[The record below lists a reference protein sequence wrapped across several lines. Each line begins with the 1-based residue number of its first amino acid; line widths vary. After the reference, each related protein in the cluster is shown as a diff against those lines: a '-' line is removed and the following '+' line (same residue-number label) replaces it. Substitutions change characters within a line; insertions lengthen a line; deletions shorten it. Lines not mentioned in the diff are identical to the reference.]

1 MRLIAM
7 ERESDEHMSI
17 ELQTK
22 TRSRILIV
30 DDSGMNRMML
40 SELLEDRYDI
50 LEASNG
56 AEALSLIRQNLSSLD
71 LVLLDIVMPELD
83 GFGVLANMK
92 KRRWLEFIPVIMIS
106 SEGDSASIER
116 AFNLGASDYIQRPYK
131 GFLIHR
137 RIMNT
142 LGLFQRQRRLVG
154 LVEEQ
159 VYENEKN
166 SRMMINVLGHIVEFR
181 NGESGM
187 HIHHIQVI
195 TKLLLHHLVEMTDAY
210 PLSES
215 DIAMYSTASALHDI
229 GKISIDGDILN
240 KPGRLTPEEFEII
253 KTHALIGAEM
263 LERLPFYSDNPLIHA
278 AYEICRWHHERYDGR
293 GYPDGL
299 KGEEIP
305 ISAQVTALA
314 DVYDALTSVRC
325 YKAAIPHEK
334 AMEMILD
341 GQCGA
346 FNPLLLQCLKDVQYQ
361 VADAMRSDGAQ
372 EEPDRQAVLRTTEEL
387 LEQAP
392 GEHILSQVK
401 LLEQERLRQ
410 EFFTAGV
417 QEIQFVYD
425 AELKTATILR
435 GAAQLGTGEVVVDRA
450 SQDQSFLG
458 PENMELI
465 REKVRA
471 ATPEQPEVN
480 VRCLLCDH
488 NGELHWRTIILRVM
502 FTEQEGKPVYT
513 SLLGRILPPKRDHR
527 LSSFDKVSGQNYSDD
542 QLQDM
547 MEQLRCVF
555 DVVRLVDPEKME
567 VLDDGT
573 GGGAR
578 GCKNQQCH
586 AIWGKGD
593 RCKNCISLNVL
604 HSRSQAV
611 KLEFVDDNVYA
622 VFAKYVQL
630 NGQGRVLEMVYKIRE
645 ELLLE
650 AYGRTTFM
658 EYVNSY
664 NQQFYQDVLTGAYN
678 RRFYEEQAK
687 TDHIYNGVVM
697 IDGNHFKQ
705 INDQF
710 GHAAG
715 DAALRTVA
723 QTVLGCI
730 RSTDRLVRYGG
741 DEFILLLVSIPY
753 DAFQRKLEEIVSKV
767 ARATPPGFPHIHLGI
782 TMGGVYGME
791 SVEEAVAMAD
801 RLMYQGKRN
810 NSAIETINVADHPD
824 ILAALQRRS
833 ER

>member
-1 MRLIAM
+1 MLAAWAVSQSMRLIAM
-7 ERESDEHMSI
+7 KRESDERMSI

-92 KRRWLEFIPVIMIS
+92 KRRWLEVIPVIMIS

-137 RIMNT
+137 RIINI
-142 LGLFQRQRRLVG
+142 LGLFQRQRRLMG

-166 SRMMINVLGHIVEFR
+166 SRMMIDVLGHIVEFR

-210 PLSES
+210 SLSES

-263 LERLPFYSDNPLIHA
+263 LEQLPFYSDNPLIHA

-372 EEPDRQAVLRTTEEL
+372 EEPDRQTVLRTTEEL

-392 GEHILSQVK
+392 GEHVLSQVK

-417 QEIQFVYD
+417 QEIQFIYD
-425 AELKTATILR
+425 AELKTTAILK
-435 GAAQLGTGEVVVDRA
+435 GANQLGTGEVVVNWAD
-450 SQDQSFLG
+450 QDQSFLG

-465 REKVRA
+465 QKKVRA
-471 ATPEQPEVN
+471 ATPEQPEVHL
-480 VRCLLCDH
+480 RCLLCGR
-488 NGELHWRTIILRVM
+488 NGALHWQTILLRVL
-502 FTEQEGKPVYT
+502 FTEQGGKPVYT
-513 SLLGRILPPKRDHR
+513 SLLGRILAPEPEPG
-527 LSSFDKVSGQNYSDD
+527 LPSAGKVTDQCDSDD
-542 QLQDM
+542 QLQ
-547 MEQLRCVF
+547 
-555 DVVRLVDPEKME
+555 
-567 VLDDGT
+567 
-573 GGGAR
+573 A
-578 GCKNQQCH
+578 
-586 AIWGKGD
+586 
-593 RCKNCISLNVL
+593 
-604 HSRSQAV
+604 
-611 KLEFVDDNVYA
+611 
-622 VFAKYVQL
+622 
-630 NGQGRVLEMVYKIRE
+630 
-645 ELLLE
+645 
-650 AYGRTTFM
+650 
-658 EYVNSY
+658 
-664 NQQFYQDVLTGAYN
+664 
-678 RRFYEEQAK
+678 
-687 TDHIYNGVVM
+687 
-697 IDGNHFKQ
+697 
-705 INDQF
+705 
-710 GHAAG
+710 
-715 DAALRTVA
+715 
-723 QTVLGCI
+723 
-730 RSTDRLVRYGG
+730 
-741 DEFILLLVSIPY
+741 
-753 DAFQRKLEEIVSKV
+753 
-767 ARATPPGFPHIHLGI
+767 
-782 TMGGVYGME
+782 
-791 SVEEAVAMAD
+791 
-801 RLMYQGKRN
+801 
-810 NSAIETINVADHPD
+810 
-824 ILAALQRRS
+824 
-833 ER
+833 

>member
-1 MRLIAM
+1 
-7 ERESDEHMSI
+7 MSI
-17 ELQTK
+17 ELQAQAK
-22 TRSRILIV
+22 SRILIV

-40 SELLEDRYDI
+40 AELLEDRYDI

-56 AEALSLIRQNLSSLD
+56 VEALALIRQNLSSLD

-116 AFNLGASDYIQRPYK
+116 AFNLGDSDYIQRPYK

-137 RIMNT
+137 RIINI
-142 LGLFQRQRRLVG
+142 LGLFQRQRRLMG

-166 SRMMINVLGHIVEFR
+166 SRMMIDVLGHIVEFR

-210 PLSES
+210 SLSES

-263 LERLPFYSDNPLIHA
+263 LEQLPFYSDNPLIHA

-513 SLLGRILPPKRDHR
+513 SLLGRILPPERDHR

-611 KLEFVDDNVYA
+611 KLEFLDDNVYA

-650 AYGRTTFM
+650 AYGRTSFM

-767 ARATPPGFPHIHLGI
+767 ARATPPGLPHIHLGI

>member
-1 MRLIAM
+1 
-7 ERESDEHMSI
+7 MSI
-17 ELQTK
+17 ELQAQAK
-22 TRSRILIV
+22 SRILIV

-56 AEALSLIRQNLSSLD
+56 VEALALIRQNLSSLD

-83 GFGVLANMK
+83 GFGVLAHMK
-92 KRRWLEFIPVIMIS
+92 KCHWLEFIPVIMIS
-106 SEGDSASIER
+106 SEGDSSYIEK

-263 LERLPFYSDNPLIHA
+263 LEQLPFYSDNPLIHA

-513 SLLGRILPPKRDHR
+513 SLLGRILPPERDHR

-687 TDHIYNGVVM
+687 TDHIYNGAVM

-767 ARATPPGFPHIHLGI
+767 ARATPPGLPHIHLGI

-810 NSAIETINVADHPD
+810 NSAIETVNVADHPD

>member
-1 MRLIAM
+1 
-7 ERESDEHMSI
+7 MSI
-17 ELQTK
+17 ELQAQAK
-22 TRSRILIV
+22 SHILIV

-56 AEALSLIRQNLSSLD
+56 VEALALIRQNLSSLD

-83 GFGVLANMK
+83 GFGVLAHMK
-92 KRRWLEFIPVIMIS
+92 KCHWLEFIPVIMIS
-106 SEGDSASIER
+106 SEGDSSYIEK

-166 SRMMINVLGHIVEFR
+166 SRMMIDVLGHIVEFR

-263 LERLPFYSDNPLIHA
+263 LEQLPFYSDNSLIHA

-361 VADAMRSDGAQ
+361 VADTMRSDGAQ

-417 QEIQFVYD
+417 QEIQFVYN

-435 GAAQLGTGEVVVDRA
+435 GGAQLGTGEVVVDRA

-611 KLEFVDDNVYA
+611 KLAFVDDNVYA

-658 EYVNSY
+658 EYVSSY

-767 ARATPPGFPHIHLGI
+767 ARATPPGLPHIHLGI

>member
-1 MRLIAM
+1 
-7 ERESDEHMSI
+7 MSI
-17 ELQTK
+17 ELQAQAK
-22 TRSRILIV
+22 SRILIV

-56 AEALSLIRQNLSSLD
+56 VEALALIRQNLSSLD

-83 GFGVLANMK
+83 GFGVLAHMK
-92 KRRWLEFIPVIMIS
+92 KCHWLEFIPVIMIS
-106 SEGDSASIER
+106 SEGDSSYIEK

-166 SRMMINVLGHIVEFR
+166 SRMMINILGHIVEFR

-263 LERLPFYSDNPLIHA
+263 LEQLPFYSDNPLIHA

-513 SLLGRILPPKRDHR
+513 SLLGRILPLERDHR

-782 TMGGVYGME
+782 TMGGVYDME

>member
-1 MRLIAM
+1 
-7 ERESDEHMSI
+7 MSI
-17 ELQTK
+17 ELQAQAK
-22 TRSRILIV
+22 SRILIV

-56 AEALSLIRQNLSSLD
+56 VEALALIRQNLSSLD

-83 GFGVLANMK
+83 GFGVLAHMK

-106 SEGDSASIER
+106 SEGDSSYIEK

-137 RIMNT
+137 RIINI
-142 LGLFQRQRRLVG
+142 LGLFQRQRRLMS

-166 SRMMINVLGHIVEFR
+166 SRMMINILGHIVEFR

-195 TKLLLHHLVEMTDAY
+195 TKLLLHHLVKMTDAY

-263 LERLPFYSDNPLIHA
+263 LEQLPFYSDNPLIHA

-488 NGELHWRTIILRVM
+488 NGELHWRTILLRVL
-502 FTEQEGKPVYT
+502 FTERGGETSVYLPSGPYPAPGAGSTPAQRRQGDGPV
-513 SLLGRILPPKRDHR
+513 LFGRP
-527 LSSFDKVSGQNYSDD
+527 
-542 QLQDM
+542 
-547 MEQLRCVF
+547 
-555 DVVRLVDPEKME
+555 
-567 VLDDGT
+567 
-573 GGGAR
+573 
-578 GCKNQQCH
+578 
-586 AIWGKGD
+586 
-593 RCKNCISLNVL
+593 
-604 HSRSQAV
+604 
-611 KLEFVDDNVYA
+611 
-622 VFAKYVQL
+622 
-630 NGQGRVLEMVYKIRE
+630 
-645 ELLLE
+645 
-650 AYGRTTFM
+650 
-658 EYVNSY
+658 
-664 NQQFYQDVLTGAYN
+664 
-678 RRFYEEQAK
+678 
-687 TDHIYNGVVM
+687 
-697 IDGNHFKQ
+697 
-705 INDQF
+705 
-710 GHAAG
+710 AAG
-715 DAALRTVA
+715 PDGPAALR
-723 QTVLGCI
+723 
-730 RSTDRLVRYGG
+730 VRCG
-741 DEFILLLVSIPY
+741 
-753 DAFQRKLEEIVSKV
+753 
-767 ARATPPGFPHIHLGI
+767 PPGGPGKNGGAGRRHRRRGQGLQKSAVPRHMGQGGPVQKLHLPERPAQPEPGGEAGI
-782 TMGGVYGME
+782 CGRQRLCRLCQVCPAERPGPGAGDGV
-791 SVEEAVAMAD
+791 
-801 RLMYQGKRN
+801 
-810 NSAIETINVADHPD
+810 
-824 ILAALQRRS
+824 
-833 ER
+833 

>member
-1 MRLIAM
+1 
-7 ERESDEHMSI
+7 MSI
-17 ELQTK
+17 ELQAQAK
-22 TRSRILIV
+22 SRILIV

-56 AEALSLIRQNLSSLD
+56 VEALALIRQNLSSLD

-83 GFGVLANMK
+83 GFGVLAHMK
-92 KRRWLEFIPVIMIS
+92 KCHWLEFIPVIMIS
-106 SEGDSASIER
+106 SEGDSSYIEK

-166 SRMMINVLGHIVEFR
+166 SRMMINILGHIVEFR

-263 LERLPFYSDNPLIHA
+263 LEQLPFYSDNPLIHA

-346 FNPLLLQCLKDVQYQ
+346 LNPLLLQCLKDVQYQ

-513 SLLGRILPPKRDHR
+513 SLLCRILPPERDHR

-664 NQQFYQDVLTGAYN
+664 NQQFYQDMLTGAYN

>member
-1 MRLIAM
+1 
-7 ERESDEHMSI
+7 MSI
-17 ELQTK
+17 ELQAQAK
-22 TRSRILIV
+22 SRILIV

-56 AEALSLIRQNLSSLD
+56 VEALALIRQNLSSLD

-83 GFGVLANMK
+83 GFGVLAHMK
-92 KRRWLEFIPVIMIS
+92 KCHWLEFIPVIMIS
-106 SEGDSASIER
+106 SEGDSSYIEK

-263 LERLPFYSDNPLIHA
+263 LEQLPFYSDNPLIHA

-488 NGELHWRTIILRVM
+488 NGELHWRTILLRVL

-513 SLLGRILPPKRDHR
+513 SLLGRILPPERDHR

-782 TMGGVYGME
+782 TMGGVYDME

>member
-1 MRLIAM
+1 
-7 ERESDEHMSI
+7 MSI
-17 ELQTK
+17 ELQAQAK
-22 TRSRILIV
+22 SRILIV

-56 AEALSLIRQNLSSLD
+56 VEALALIRQNLSSLD

-83 GFGVLANMK
+83 GFGVLAHMK
-92 KRRWLEFIPVIMIS
+92 KCHWLEFIPVIMIS
-106 SEGDSASIER
+106 SEGDSSYIEK

-166 SRMMINVLGHIVEFR
+166 SRMMINILGHIVEFR

-488 NGELHWRTIILRVM
+488 NGELHWRTILLRVM

-513 SLLGRILPPKRDHR
+513 SLLGRILPPERDHR

>member
-1 MRLIAM
+1 
-7 ERESDEHMSI
+7 MSI
-17 ELQTK
+17 ELQAQAK
-22 TRSRILIV
+22 SRILIV

-56 AEALSLIRQNLSSLD
+56 VEALALIRQNLSSLD

-83 GFGVLANMK
+83 GFGVLAHMK
-92 KRRWLEFIPVIMIS
+92 KCHWLEFIPAIMIS
-106 SEGDSASIER
+106 SEGDSSYIEK

-263 LERLPFYSDNPLIHA
+263 LEQLPFYSDNPLIHA

>member
-1 MRLIAM
+1 
-7 ERESDEHMSI
+7 MSI
-17 ELQTK
+17 ELQAQAK
-22 TRSRILIV
+22 SRILIV

-56 AEALSLIRQNLSSLD
+56 VEALALIRQNLSSLD

-83 GFGVLANMK
+83 GFGVLAHMK
-92 KRRWLEFIPVIMIS
+92 KCHWLEFIPVIMIS
-106 SEGDSASIER
+106 SEGDSSYIEK

-263 LERLPFYSDNPLIHA
+263 LEQLPFYSDNPLIHA

-513 SLLGRILPPKRDHR
+513 SLLGRILPPERDHR

-782 TMGGVYGME
+782 TMGGVYDME

>member
-1 MRLIAM
+1 
-7 ERESDEHMSI
+7 MSI
-17 ELQTK
+17 ELQAQAK
-22 TRSRILIV
+22 SRILIV

-56 AEALSLIRQNLSSLD
+56 VEALALIRQNLSSLD

-83 GFGVLANMK
+83 GFGVLAHMK
-92 KRRWLEFIPVIMIS
+92 KCHWLEFIPVIMIS
-106 SEGDSASIER
+106 SEGDSSYIEK

-263 LERLPFYSDNPLIHA
+263 LEQLPFYSDNPLIHA

-513 SLLGRILPPKRDHR
+513 SRLGRILPPERDHR

-767 ARATPPGFPHIHLGI
+767 ARATPPGLPHIHLGI

>member
-1 MRLIAM
+1 
-7 ERESDEHMSI
+7 MSI
-17 ELQTK
+17 ELQGQAK
-22 TRSRILIV
+22 SRILIV

-56 AEALSLIRQNLSSLD
+56 TQALTVIRQNLSSLD

-83 GFGVLANMK
+83 GFGVLEHMK
-92 KRRWLEFIPVIMIS
+92 KCHWLEFIPVIMIS
-106 SEGDSASIER
+106 SEGDSSYIER

-142 LGLFQRQRRLVG
+142 LALFQRQRRLVG

-181 NGESGM
+181 NGESGL

-195 TKLLLHHLVEMTDAY
+195 TKLLLHRLVQKTDAY

-229 GKISIDGDILN
+229 GKISIDDKILN

-263 LERLPFYSDNPLIHA
+263 LEQLPFYTDNPLIHT

-325 YKAAIPHEK
+325 YKSAIPHEK

-346 FNPLLLQCLKDVQYQ
+346 FNPLLLECLKDVQYQ
-361 VADAMRSDGAQ
+361 VADALRADSIQ
-372 EEPDRQAVLRTTEEL
+372 EEPDHQMVLRTTEEL
-387 LEQAP
+387 LEQTP
-392 GEHILSQVK
+392 GDHALSRAK
-401 LLEQERLRQ
+401 MLEQEQMRR

-417 QEIQFVYD
+417 QEIQFSYD
-425 AELKTATILR
+425 AELKTATILK
-435 GAAQLGTGEVVVDRA
+435 GADQLGMGDVIADPA
-450 SQDQSFLG
+450 SRDQSFLG
-458 PENMELI
+458 PENIKLI
-465 REKVRA
+465 REKIHA
-471 ATPEQPEVN
+471 ATPKQPEVN

-488 NGELHWRTIILRVM
+488 NGELHWRTIILRVL
-502 FTEQEGKPVYT
+502 FTQQDGKPVYT
-513 SLLGRILPPKRDHR
+513 ALLGRILPPERDHR
-527 LSSFDKVSGQNYSDD
+527 LSSLDKVSGQNYSEEQMQNLMD
-542 QLQDM
+542 
-547 MEQLRCVF
+547 QLRCVF
-555 DVVRLVDPEKME
+555 DVVRLVDPEKMQ

-573 GGGAR
+573 GSGAR
-578 GCKNQQCH
+578 GCKNKQCH

-604 HSRSQAV
+604 QNKGQAV

-658 EYVNSY
+658 EFVNNY

-687 TDHIYNGVVM
+687 SDTIYNGVVM

-753 DAFQRKLEEIVSKV
+753 DAFRRKLEEIAGKV
-767 ARATPPGFPHIHLGI
+767 AQATPAGFPHIHLGI

-801 RLMYQGKRN
+801 RLMYKGKRAG
-810 NSAIETINVADHPD
+810 SAIETINVTDRPD
-824 ILAALQRRS
+824 ILASLQRRS
-833 ER
+833 DR

>member
-1 MRLIAM
+1 
-7 ERESDEHMSI
+7 MSI
-17 ELQTK
+17 ELQAQAK
-22 TRSRILIV
+22 SRILIV

-56 AEALSLIRQNLSSLD
+56 VEALALIRQNLSSLD

-83 GFGVLANMK
+83 GFGVLAHMK
-92 KRRWLEFIPVIMIS
+92 KCHWLEFIPVIMIS
-106 SEGDSASIER
+106 SEGDSSYIEK

-263 LERLPFYSDNPLIHA
+263 LEQLPFYSDNPLIHA

-710 GHAAG
+710 GHASG

>member
-1 MRLIAM
+1 
-7 ERESDEHMSI
+7 MSI
-17 ELQTK
+17 ELQAQAK
-22 TRSRILIV
+22 SRILIV

-56 AEALSLIRQNLSSLD
+56 VEALALIRQNLSSLD

-83 GFGVLANMK
+83 GFGVLAHMK
-92 KRRWLEFIPVIMIS
+92 KCHWLEFIPVIMIS
-106 SEGDSASIER
+106 SEGDSSYIEK

-263 LERLPFYSDNPLIHA
+263 LEQLPFYSDNPLIHA

-578 GCKNQQCH
+578 GCNYPQCH
-586 AIWGKGD
+586 AIWGREG
-593 RCKNCISLNVL
+593 RCKNCISMNVL
-604 HSRSQAV
+604 NTKGRAA
-611 KLEFVDDNVYA
+611 KLEFADESVYA

-782 TMGGVYGME
+782 TMGGVYDME

>member
-1 MRLIAM
+1 
-7 ERESDEHMSI
+7 MSI
-17 ELQTK
+17 ELQAQAK
-22 TRSRILIV
+22 SRILIV

-56 AEALSLIRQNLSSLD
+56 VEALALIRQNLSSLD

-83 GFGVLANMK
+83 GFGVLAHMK
-92 KRRWLEFIPVIMIS
+92 KCHWLEFIPVIMIS
-106 SEGDSASIER
+106 SEGDSSYIEK

-166 SRMMINVLGHIVEFR
+166 SRMMINILGHIVEFR

-263 LERLPFYSDNPLIHA
+263 LEQLPFYSDNPLIHA

-513 SLLGRILPPKRDHR
+513 SLLGRILPPERDHR

>member
-1 MRLIAM
+1 
-7 ERESDEHMSI
+7 MSI
-17 ELQTK
+17 ELQAQAK
-22 TRSRILIV
+22 SRILIV

-56 AEALSLIRQNLSSLD
+56 VEALALIRQNLSSLD

-83 GFGVLANMK
+83 GFGVLAHMK
-92 KRRWLEFIPVIMIS
+92 KCHWLEFIPVIMIS
-106 SEGDSASIER
+106 SEGDSSYIEK

-166 SRMMINVLGHIVEFR
+166 SRMMINILGHIVEFR

-263 LERLPFYSDNPLIHA
+263 LEQLPFYSDNPLIHA

-513 SLLGRILPPKRDHR
+513 SLLGRILPPERDHR

-782 TMGGVYGME
+782 TMGGVYDME

>member
-1 MRLIAM
+1 
-7 ERESDEHMSI
+7 MSI
-17 ELQTK
+17 ELQAQAK
-22 TRSRILIV
+22 SRILIV

-56 AEALSLIRQNLSSLD
+56 VEALALIRQNLSSLD

-83 GFGVLANMK
+83 GFGVLAHMK
-92 KRRWLEFIPVIMIS
+92 KCHWLEFIPVIMIS
-106 SEGDSASIER
+106 SEGDSSYIEK

-263 LERLPFYSDNPLIHA
+263 LEQLPFYSDNPLIHA

-513 SLLGRILPPKRDHR
+513 SLLGRILPPERDHR

-723 QTVLGCI
+723 QAILGCI

-753 DAFQRKLEEIVSKV
+753 DAFQRKLEEIERAV
-767 ARATPPGFPHIHLGI
+767 ARATPPGLPHIHLDI

-810 NSAIETINVADHPD
+810 NSTIETINVADHPD

>member
-1 MRLIAM
+1 
-7 ERESDEHMSI
+7 MSI
-17 ELQTK
+17 ELQAQAK
-22 TRSRILIV
+22 SRILIV

-56 AEALSLIRQNLSSLD
+56 VEALALIRQNLSSLD

-83 GFGVLANMK
+83 GFGVLAHMK
-92 KRRWLEFIPVIMIS
+92 KCHWLEFIPVIMIS
-106 SEGDSASIER
+106 SEGDSSYIEK

-263 LERLPFYSDNPLIHA
+263 LEQLPFYSDNPLIHA

-513 SLLGRILPPKRDHR
+513 SLLGRILPPERDHR

-767 ARATPPGFPHIHLGI
+767 ARATPPGLPHIHLGI

>member
-7 ERESDEHMSI
+7 ERESDERMSI

-137 RIMNT
+137 RIINI
-142 LGLFQRQRRLVG
+142 LGLFQRQRRLMG

-166 SRMMINVLGHIVEFR
+166 SRMMIDVLGHIVEFR

-195 TKLLLHHLVEMTDAY
+195 TKLLLRHLVEMTDAY
-210 PLSES
+210 SLSES

-263 LERLPFYSDNPLIHA
+263 LEQLPFYSDNPLIHA

-387 LEQAP
+387 LEQVP
-392 GEHILSQVK
+392 GEHVLSQVK
-401 LLEQERLRQ
+401 LLEQERMRQ

-782 TMGGVYGME
+782 TMGGVYDME

>member
-1 MRLIAM
+1 
-7 ERESDEHMSI
+7 
-17 ELQTK
+17 
-22 TRSRILIV
+22 
-30 DDSGMNRMML
+30 
-40 SELLEDRYDI
+40 
-50 LEASNG
+50 
-56 AEALSLIRQNLSSLD
+56 
-71 LVLLDIVMPELD
+71 
-83 GFGVLANMK
+83 
-92 KRRWLEFIPVIMIS
+92 
-106 SEGDSASIER
+106 
-116 AFNLGASDYIQRPYK
+116 
-131 GFLIHR
+131 
-137 RIMNT
+137 
-142 LGLFQRQRRLVG
+142 
-154 LVEEQ
+154 
-159 VYENEKN
+159 
-166 SRMMINVLGHIVEFR
+166 
-181 NGESGM
+181 
-187 HIHHIQVI
+187 
-195 TKLLLHHLVEMTDAY
+195 
-210 PLSES
+210 
-215 DIAMYSTASALHDI
+215 
-229 GKISIDGDILN
+229 
-240 KPGRLTPEEFEII
+240 
-253 KTHALIGAEM
+253 
-263 LERLPFYSDNPLIHA
+263 
-278 AYEICRWHHERYDGR
+278 
-293 GYPDGL
+293 
-299 KGEEIP
+299 
-305 ISAQVTALA
+305 
-314 DVYDALTSVRC
+314 
-325 YKAAIPHEK
+325 
-334 AMEMILD
+334 
-341 GQCGA
+341 
-346 FNPLLLQCLKDVQYQ
+346 
-361 VADAMRSDGAQ
+361 
-372 EEPDRQAVLRTTEEL
+372 
-387 LEQAP
+387 
-392 GEHILSQVK
+392 
-401 LLEQERLRQ
+401 
-410 EFFTAGV
+410 
-417 QEIQFVYD
+417 
-425 AELKTATILR
+425 
-435 GAAQLGTGEVVVDRA
+435 
-450 SQDQSFLG
+450 
-458 PENMELI
+458 
-465 REKVRA
+465 
-471 ATPEQPEVN
+471 
-480 VRCLLCDH
+480 
-488 NGELHWRTIILRVM
+488 M

-513 SLLGRILPPKRDHR
+513 SLLGRILPPERDHR

-782 TMGGVYGME
+782 TMGGVYDME

>member
-1 MRLIAM
+1 
-7 ERESDEHMSI
+7 MSI
-17 ELQTK
+17 ELQAQAK
-22 TRSRILIV
+22 SRILIV

-56 AEALSLIRQNLSSLD
+56 VEALALIRQNLSSLD

-83 GFGVLANMK
+83 GFGVLAHMK
-92 KRRWLEFIPVIMIS
+92 KCHWLEFIPVIMIS
-106 SEGDSASIER
+106 SEGDSSYIEK

-263 LERLPFYSDNPLIHA
+263 LEQLPFYSDNPLIHA

-372 EEPDRQAVLRTTEEL
+372 EELDRQAVLRTTEEL

-435 GAAQLGTGEVVVDRA
+435 GADQLGTGEVVVDRA
-450 SQDQSFLG
+450 DQDQSFLG

-465 REKVRA
+465 REKIHT
-471 ATPEQPEVN
+471 ATPEQPEVHLH
-480 VRCLLCDH
+480 CLLCSRD
-488 NGELHWRTIILRVM
+488 GALHWRTILLRVL
-502 FTEQEGKPVYT
+502 FTEQGGKPVYT
-513 SLLGRILPPKRDHR
+513 SLLGRILPPERDHR

-586 AIWGKGD
+586 AIWGREG

-658 EYVNSY
+658 QYVNNY

-753 DAFQRKLEEIVSKV
+753 DAFQRKLEEIVSKA
-767 ARATPPGFPHIHLGI
+767 ARATPPGLPHIHLGI

>member
-1 MRLIAM
+1 
-7 ERESDEHMSI
+7 MSI
-17 ELQTK
+17 ELQAQAK
-22 TRSRILIV
+22 SRILIV

-56 AEALSLIRQNLSSLD
+56 VEALALIRQNLSSLA

-83 GFGVLANMK
+83 GFGVLAHMK
-92 KRRWLEFIPVIMIS
+92 KCHWLEFIPVIMIS
-106 SEGDSASIER
+106 SEGDSSYIEK

-263 LERLPFYSDNPLIHA
+263 LEQLPFYSDNPLIHA

-710 GHAAG
+710 GHASG

>member
-1 MRLIAM
+1 
-7 ERESDEHMSI
+7 MSI
-17 ELQTK
+17 ELQAQAK
-22 TRSRILIV
+22 SRILIV

-83 GFGVLANMK
+83 GFGVLAHMK
-92 KRRWLEFIPVIMIS
+92 KCHWLEFIPVIMIS
-106 SEGDSASIER
+106 SEGDSSYIEK

-166 SRMMINVLGHIVEFR
+166 SRMMINILGHIVEFR

-195 TKLLLHHLVEMTDAY
+195 TKLLLHHLVKMTDAY

-263 LERLPFYSDNPLIHA
+263 LEQLPFYTDNPLIHT

>member
-1 MRLIAM
+1 
-7 ERESDEHMSI
+7 MSI
-17 ELQTK
+17 ELQAQAK
-22 TRSRILIV
+22 SRILIV

-83 GFGVLANMK
+83 GFGVLAHMK
-92 KRRWLEFIPVIMIS
+92 KCHWLEFIPVIMIS
-106 SEGDSASIER
+106 SEGDSSYIEK

-187 HIHHIQVI
+187 HIHHIQGI

-513 SLLGRILPPKRDHR
+513 SLLGRILPPERDHR

>member
-1 MRLIAM
+1 
-7 ERESDEHMSI
+7 MSI
-17 ELQTK
+17 ELQAQAK
-22 TRSRILIV
+22 SRILIV

-56 AEALSLIRQNLSSLD
+56 VEALALIRQNLSSLD

-83 GFGVLANMK
+83 GFGVLAHMK
-92 KRRWLEFIPVIMIS
+92 KCHWLEFIPVIMIS
-106 SEGDSASIER
+106 SEGDSSYIEK

-263 LERLPFYSDNPLIHA
+263 LEQLPFYSDNPLIHA

-767 ARATPPGFPHIHLGI
+767 ARATPPGLPHIHLGI

-810 NSAIETINVADHPD
+810 NSAIETVNVADHPD

>member
-1 MRLIAM
+1 
-7 ERESDEHMSI
+7 MSI
-17 ELQTK
+17 ELQAQAK
-22 TRSRILIV
+22 SRILIV
-30 DDSGMNRMML
+30 DDSDMNRMML

-56 AEALSLIRQNLSSLD
+56 VEALALIRQNLSSLD

-83 GFGVLANMK
+83 GFGVLAHMK
-92 KRRWLEFIPVIMIS
+92 KCHWLEFIPVIMIS
-106 SEGDSASIER
+106 SEGDSSYIEK

-263 LERLPFYSDNPLIHA
+263 LEQLPFYSDNPLIHA

-387 LEQAP
+387 LEQTP

-425 AELKTATILR
+425 AELKTAAILR
-435 GAAQLGTGEVVVDRA
+435 GANQLGTGEVVVNWAD
-450 SQDQSFLG
+450 QDQSFLG

-782 TMGGVYGME
+782 TMGGVYDME

>member
-1 MRLIAM
+1 
-7 ERESDEHMSI
+7 MSI
-17 ELQTK
+17 ELQAQAK
-22 TRSRILIV
+22 SRILIV

-56 AEALSLIRQNLSSLD
+56 VEALALIRQNLSSLD

-83 GFGVLANMK
+83 GFGVLAHMK
-92 KRRWLEFIPVIMIS
+92 KCHWLEFIPVIMIS
-106 SEGDSASIER
+106 SEGDSSYIEK

-263 LERLPFYSDNPLIHA
+263 LEQLPFYSDNPLIHA

-513 SLLGRILPPKRDHR
+513 SLLGRILPPERDHR

-767 ARATPPGFPHIHLGI
+767 ARATPPGLPHIHLGI

-810 NSAIETINVADHPD
+810 NSAIETVNVADHPD

>member
-1 MRLIAM
+1 
-7 ERESDEHMSI
+7 
-17 ELQTK
+17 
-22 TRSRILIV
+22 
-30 DDSGMNRMML
+30 
-40 SELLEDRYDI
+40 
-50 LEASNG
+50 
-56 AEALSLIRQNLSSLD
+56 
-71 LVLLDIVMPELD
+71 
-83 GFGVLANMK
+83 
-92 KRRWLEFIPVIMIS
+92 
-106 SEGDSASIER
+106 
-116 AFNLGASDYIQRPYK
+116 
-131 GFLIHR
+131 
-137 RIMNT
+137 
-142 LGLFQRQRRLVG
+142 
-154 LVEEQ
+154 
-159 VYENEKN
+159 
-166 SRMMINVLGHIVEFR
+166 
-181 NGESGM
+181 
-187 HIHHIQVI
+187 
-195 TKLLLHHLVEMTDAY
+195 
-210 PLSES
+210 
-215 DIAMYSTASALHDI
+215 
-229 GKISIDGDILN
+229 
-240 KPGRLTPEEFEII
+240 
-253 KTHALIGAEM
+253 
-263 LERLPFYSDNPLIHA
+263 
-278 AYEICRWHHERYDGR
+278 
-293 GYPDGL
+293 
-299 KGEEIP
+299 
-305 ISAQVTALA
+305 
-314 DVYDALTSVRC
+314 
-325 YKAAIPHEK
+325 
-334 AMEMILD
+334 
-341 GQCGA
+341 
-346 FNPLLLQCLKDVQYQ
+346 
-361 VADAMRSDGAQ
+361 
-372 EEPDRQAVLRTTEEL
+372 
-387 LEQAP
+387 
-392 GEHILSQVK
+392 
-401 LLEQERLRQ
+401 
-410 EFFTAGV
+410 
-417 QEIQFVYD
+417 
-425 AELKTATILR
+425 
-435 GAAQLGTGEVVVDRA
+435 
-450 SQDQSFLG
+450 
-458 PENMELI
+458 
-465 REKVRA
+465 
-471 ATPEQPEVN
+471 
-480 VRCLLCDH
+480 
-488 NGELHWRTIILRVM
+488 
-502 FTEQEGKPVYT
+502 
-513 SLLGRILPPKRDHR
+513 
-527 LSSFDKVSGQNYSDD
+527 
-542 QLQDM
+542 

-611 KLEFVDDNVYA
+611 KLEFLDDNVYA

-650 AYGRTTFM
+650 AYGRTSFM

-767 ARATPPGFPHIHLGI
+767 ARATPPGLPHIHLGI
-782 TMGGVYGME
+782 TIGGVYGME

>member
-1 MRLIAM
+1 
-7 ERESDEHMSI
+7 MSI
-17 ELQTK
+17 ELQAQAK
-22 TRSRILIV
+22 SRILIV

-56 AEALSLIRQNLSSLD
+56 VEALALIRQNLSSLD

-83 GFGVLANMK
+83 GFGVLAHMK
-92 KRRWLEFIPVIMIS
+92 KCHWLEFIPVIMIS
-106 SEGDSASIER
+106 SEGDSSYIEK

-263 LERLPFYSDNPLIHA
+263 LEQLPFYSDNPLIHA

>member
-1 MRLIAM
+1 
-7 ERESDEHMSI
+7 MSI
-17 ELQTK
+17 ELQAQAK
-22 TRSRILIV
+22 SRILIV

-56 AEALSLIRQNLSSLD
+56 VEALALIRQNLSSLD

-83 GFGVLANMK
+83 GFGVLAHMK
-92 KRRWLEFIPVIMIS
+92 KCHWLEFIPVIMIS
-106 SEGDSASIER
+106 SEGDSSYIEK

-263 LERLPFYSDNPLIHA
+263 LEQLPFYSDNPLIHA

-513 SLLGRILPPKRDHR
+513 SLLGRILPPERDHR

-723 QTVLGCI
+723 QAILGCI

-753 DAFQRKLEEIVSKV
+753 DAFQRKLEEIERAV
-767 ARATPPGFPHIHLGI
+767 ARATPPGLPHIHLDI